1 MQWSLIFDGVDDKV
15 LFGNWSTAGHVLTVE
30 VWVQLLSVGD
40 GPVVAQRDPETDRL
54 AWLLEVAS
62 GKFYW
67 TVVDAEGTEYSC
79 KSDGTLV
86 VGAWYHLAGTYSDA
100 DVEICLWVNGVSLP
114 AEAAPADKR
123 SAGEITL
130 GWVSGMALV
139 AQRVAW
145 VRISDSVRYTTA
157 FAVPRLPAWPDAHT
171 LAQWDFIEGTGVSL
185 NNREGTAARDGVI
198 SGATWALD
206 VPGGFWGS
214 AYERWGDRWT
224 ILVSGQ
230 DRTAVTALES
240 IEIVERIGSDRDTAV
255 FRLEDV
261 DVSLAPENW
270 QRVQIWHGGS
280 LLFGG
285 FVVAQNRL
293 VRGVALDVVC
303 HCVDWTVLLDK
314 RVVAESATFTGA
326 SALTVLKD
334 ITELNWI
341 PEMDATLYTDEGATG
356 LDVEYNYGYVG
367 SLVQMLAER
376 SGYYFFLRED
386 EEGNVYLYF
395 SDALWPAPFG
405 LSTAPDMGTTLP
417 LRVLQWTLTG
427 SDRINKVYVLVDDV
441 YTTSYSTWEA
451 PMVLLEGVLKAR
463 SAESELIG
471 AEVLAELD
479 TDRVVG
485 QIEIGYG
492 GVHPGMT
499 IGIEHSVLDVDAE
512 YLVHDVRIRPEGGG
526 SVRYELTVSNF
537 KQPEPTARDEWRKV
551 WRRLG

>member
-1 MQWSLIFDGVDDKV
+1 MQWSLSFDGSDDYV
-15 LFGNWSTAGHVLTVE
+15 ACGTLSTAGVSLTVE
-30 VWVQLLSVGD
+30 VWVKILPNTKGAI
-40 GPVVAQRDPETDRL
+40 VAQKDSGQVS
-54 AWLLEVAS
+54 WLLEVS
-62 GKFYW
+62 DDNFCW
-67 TVVDAEGTEYSC
+67 TVVMDDLTAGSVTGAET
-79 KSDGTLV
+79 V
-86 VGAWYHLAGTYSDA
+86 VENTWYHVAATFDA
-100 DVEICLWVNGVSLP
+100 VSRGLHLWVNGVEDASDVTIGNLLG
-114 AEAAPADKR
+114 E
-123 SAGEITL
+123 GEITL
-130 GWVSGMALV
+130 GWMAGYDPSFL
-139 AQRVAW
+139 QLAW

>member
-1 MQWSLIFDGVDDKV
+1 MQWSLSFDGSDDYV
-15 LFGNWSTAGHVLTVE
+15 ACGTLSTAGVSLTVE
-30 VWVQLLSVGD
+30 VWVKILPNTKGAI
-40 GPVVAQRDPETDRL
+40 VAQKDSGQVS
-54 AWLLEVAS
+54 WLLEVS
-62 GKFYW
+62 DDNFCW
-67 TVVDAEGTEYSC
+67 TVVMDDLTAWSVTGAET
-79 KSDGTLV
+79 V
-86 VGAWYHLAGTYSDA
+86 VENTWYHVAATFDA
-100 DVEICLWVNGVSLP
+100 VSKGLHLWVNGVEDASDVTIGNLLG
-114 AEAAPADKR
+114 E
-123 SAGEITL
+123 GEITL
-130 GWVSGMALV
+130 GWMQGYDPSFL
-139 AQRVAW
+139 QLAW

-171 LAQWDFIEGTGVSL
+171 LAQWDFIEGQGVSL